1 MQRMQWVV
9 LWARAY
15 FGKRAATYKKT
26 YQENACEKV
35 PLPKKPTAFF
45 RDVHLFVKRKPRAR
59 PGVPKSFQ
67 RGIKKTPPR

>member
-45 RDVHLFVKRKPRAR
+45 RDVHLF
-59 PGVPKSFQ
+59 SCE
-67 RGIKKTPPR
+67 KKTPGSARGSKKLP